1 MKRKTL
7 SVLLSAVTVLVL
19 LTYAVAAEKMSA
31 AGFAEYCRS
40 AAANDIIAALAAGS
54 VMSQQAW
61 FNAAYSNQDPQV
73 LRVLLDTGRKAGVN
87 LLNATNKYGWTAL
100 MSATRSNKNPEVA
113 KFLIQAGA
121 DVDYTTPEGVN
132 ALSLIN
138 FVRRKLPGRI
148 EIERMLIRA
157 SARYRK

>member
-31 AGFAEYCRS
+31 ANFAEYCRR
-40 AAANDIIAALAAGS
+40 AKADEVRAALAAGA
-54 VMSQQAW
+54 VMSPQAW
-61 FNAAYSNQDPQV
+61 FSAAYSNQDTQV
-73 LRVLLDTGRKAGVN
+73 LRVLLDAGAKAGVN

-100 MSATRSNKNPEVA
+100 MSAVRSNRNPEVA
-113 KFLIQAGA
+113 KFLIEAGA

-132 ALSLIN
+132 AVSLVN

-157 SARYRK
+157 SRRNRR